1 MAGFWNA
8 LSVLAPVAPALSDAQ
23 DIRAQRQADAQR
35 LAQQAA
41 AFPKEQALRDAQI
54 TAERLAAQSEQQRL
68 TQGAQPTIIGEPQWN
83 PATHSNQ
90 VLTFDRNT
98 GALALRD
105 APGIDPSAAA
115 SAKYAAA
122 KSDYKKIAG
131 RDLSPE
137 EDESLFFQAY
147 GYKPTASRISQLTG
161 DAGKP
166 YKGNDG
172 QYYVNAKDATGAIIQ
187 MPLGPNYQPPAP
199 KPATSPSAIFANL
212 LTKQILASK
221 RQGPP
226 LSAQESAQLV
236 ATRAA
241 LDEAGVARA
250 NAMAQANAA
259 NHLYLVTDPNT
270 GMETAIP
277 VAAGIA
283 AYNQGTPFLAG
294 AVSAPT
300 GSDKKNSILAQSA
313 IQQVNR
319 MQSILK
325 ADPKLTGPGSG
336 QLTRLQMWLGTQDP
350 DAQQFLISSL
360 LASEHGVAVF
370 GGRNIH
376 TISDLQNALGS
387 MKTNPAALSA
397 ALDVVKETMAP
408 FATAGGRLPAPGTG
422 GAGAGGAG
430 GTGSTTPPKNTVTLK
445 AGGKVYN
452 IPRDRVAAFRKD
464 HPDATQ

>member
-1 MAGFWNA
+1 MAGFLNA
-8 LSVLAPVAPALSDAQ
+8 LSALAPVAPALSDAQ

-35 LAQQAA
+35 LVQQAA
-41 AFPKEQALRDAQI
+41 AFPKEQALRDAQL
-54 TAERLAAQSEQQRL
+54 TAQKLATQAEQQRL

-98 GALALRD
+98 GSLALRD
-105 APGIDPSAAA
+105 APGVDPAEAAA
-115 SAKYAAA
+115 AKYAAA
-122 KSDYKKIAG
+122 KTDYKKIAG

-137 EDESLFFQAY
+137 EDESLFFQSY
-147 GYKPTASRISQLTG
+147 GYKPSVPKITQLTG

-172 QYYVNAKDATGAIIQ
+172 LYYVNAKDATGAIIQ

-199 KPATSPSAIFANL
+199 RPATSPSAQFANL
-212 LTKQILASK
+212 LTKQILANK
-221 RQGPP
+221 KQGPP
-226 LSAQESAQLV
+226 LTAQEAAQLT

-259 NHLYLVTDPNT
+259 NHLYLVTDPQT

-283 AYNQGTPFLAG
+283 AYNQGSPFLAG

-300 GSDKKNSILAQSA
+300 GMDKKNSILAQSA

-319 MQSILK
+319 MQAILK
-325 ADPKLTGPGSG
+325 ADPALTGPGSG

-376 TISDLQNALGS
+376 TIGDLQSALGS

-408 FATAGGRLPAPGTG
+408 FATGGGRLPGPRTG
-422 GAGAGGAG
+422 GAGG
-430 GTGSTTPPKNTVTLK
+430 GTTYKQTATGPGGHKIGSNDGGVTWYDMQT
-445 AGGKVYN
+445 G
-452 IPRDRVAAFRKD
+452 RKL
-464 HPDATQ
+464 